1 MSFLQLVLSLDKT
14 KEEIILLWR
23 ICQFDRYRNI
33 SLSLKNVMFVMSVI
47 AQLVLGGVFCGNQS
61 NCRICILIG
70 ECWNGVD
77 SLEILEHCRI
87 AWKGWRS

>member
-33 SLSLKNVMFVMSVI
+33 SLSLKNVMFVEMFVI
-47 AQLVLGGVFCGNQS
+47 AQLVLGGVSVETNQ
-61 NCRICILIG
+61 NCRICILAG

-77 SLEILEHCRI
+77 SLEILEHL
-87 AWKGWRS
+87 

>member
-47 AQLVLGGVFCGNQS
+47 AQLVLGGVSVETN
-61 NCRICILIG
+61 RT
-70 ECWNGVD
+70 V
-77 SLEILEHCRI
+77 EIVEYVEY
-87 AWKGWRS
+87 AF